1 MSLPS
6 PASHG
11 KLLLLIIP
19 CLLLIFRHTLR
30 TILRERHPDTIPV
43 SHSDNTI
50 GGPEMLDSNYYILN
64 RHPQKFAEMR
74 IAGKAAV
81 FTDASGKVLDY
92 GVLALG
98 SSVYAALYCDEV
110 QNITFVIDRGG
121 QQDVVTLLWLK
132 EDDYKASLEKL
143 RSILSLHFS
152 PQNKKLNRYAEAVAE
167 KLSLGVKLRIT
178 DAVSAAD
185 MVECPECGMLNPAGS
200 QYCLDCGAEIE

>member
-1 MSLPS
+1 
-6 PASHG
+6 
-11 KLLLLIIP
+11 
-19 CLLLIFRHTLR
+19 
-30 TILRERHPDTIPV
+30 
-43 SHSDNTI
+43 
-50 GGPEMLDSNYYILN
+50 MLDSNYLIIN
-64 RHPQKFAEMR
+64 RHPQRFSEMR

-81 FTDASGKVLDY
+81 FTGSDGKVLDF

-110 QNITFVIDRGG
+110 RNITFVTDKAGV
-121 QQDVVTLLWLK
+121 QNVVTTLWLTE
-132 EDDYKASLEKL
+132 EDYDRA
-143 RSILSLHFS
+143 LSSFKDVLSMHFS

-178 DAVSAAD
+178 DAVNTKD